1 MSDQSSQ
8 DYLRELE
15 SLSALMDNEADDLE
29 LRRILK
35 SCEDRPELMASWERY
50 HLVQSVLHGAARPV
64 SAALSERIAA
74 RIATETTPA
83 HARPSRVSGWQQA
96 VGKMAVAASVAVV
109 FIFAVQTSVSPDL
122 SPAVVQQVEQQVAQ
136 QVAQQV
142 VQQNEAQQDQ
152 STALDAAQSAPA
164 MLAAETSTPIVLDP
178 AATQYLREYLGRVA
192 FNEEEPVITVHIQ
205 DSSLY
210 RLVNE
215 LGAQP
220 Q

>member
-1 MSDQSSQ
+1 MSDQSAQ
-8 DYLRELE
+8 DDMRELE

-35 SCEDRPELMASWERY
+35 SCEDRPELMATWERY
-50 HLVQSVLHGAARPV
+50 HLVQSVLHRSARPV

-74 RIATETTPA
+74 QIATETTHATPRPA
-83 HARPSRVSGWQQA
+83 PVSSWQQV
-96 VGKMAVAASVAVV
+96 VGKMAIAASVALV
-109 FIFAVQTSVSPDL
+109 FIFAVQTTVSPDL
-122 SPAVVQQVEQQVAQ
+122 APAVVQQ
-136 QVAQQV
+136 
-142 VQQNEAQQDQ
+142 DQ
-152 STALDAAQSAPA
+152 TATALDAAQSPPA

-178 AATQYLREYLGRVA
+178 AAQQRLSDYLERVT

-215 LGAQP
+215 LGAQ
-220 Q
+220 QQ

>member
-122 SPAVVQQVEQQVAQ
+122 SPAVVKQVE
-136 QVAQQV
+136 QQV